1 MNRFLAKAYP
11 VLIKQDED
19 DFLVYIPDFD
29 AMGTAGMEFKTEDEL
44 PVVSSFEE
52 ARAKAKEVAD
62 DELDFSDGLVTY
74 VDIDFEAYQNRMRN
88 KSVKKNCT
96 IPFWLNEKAESMGVN
111 FSKVLQ
117 DALIRIVGV

>member
-1 MNRFLAKAYP
+1 
-11 VLIKQDED
+11 
-19 DFLVYIPDFD
+19 
-29 AMGTAGMEFKTEDEL
+29 MEFY
-44 PVVSSFEE
+44 EE
-52 ARAKAKEVAD
+52 CAKKVTQLIHEYHNKAKEVAD

-111 FSKVLQ
+111 FSKVLH
-117 DALIRIVGV
+117 ALIRIVGV